1 VIQQVNMLMDGLK
14 RGISQVEV
22 MMGKS
27 VVGDVNEKREKKRI
41 VSLQCYCL
49 QGRVALLPPP

>member
-1 VIQQVNMLMDGLK
+1 MDGLK

-22 MMGKS
+22 IMGKS